1 MCTVFDLRISI
12 CTLLSLFGVI
22 VKYIQGDKR
31 QTCTSTINDTDKLA
45 FQDDDTLLLIC
56 VD

>member
-1 MCTVFDLRISI
+1 MCTVFDLRILI

-22 VKYIQGDKR
+22 VKYIQGEG
-31 QTCTSTINDTDKLA
+31 QTCTINDNDKLA
-45 FQDDDTLLLIC
+45 FQDDNTLLLIR